1 MKKISLLFILF
12 LTVFHSFS
20 QTKVTWEPDVY
31 KALEKAKAS
40 GKLLFVEAYLPTC
53 PACQAVEPNFSNA
66 EVAAKYNENFVNFKM
81 DVSKNDGPRK
91 FLDER
96 GIRLPSFP
104 QFLFFDGEGNL
115 AHQGE
120 VSPTVASINGVADD
134 AKTPENRSSNYK
146 KRFENGERSINF
158 LVKYGVYTR
167 LMTDTLNNHLVADAL
182 YEVFPKEEIGTEMS
196 WAVTKKVVACIDN
209 GFFKYWIDNIPKAAE
224 LEKKAGHG
232 GQEMNTLGGIVQSSL
247 FSKESRSYN
256 TEKVNLMR
264 GYMKKIGAGE
274 YADAYLWEY
283 ESLAKIREGKKEEAL
298 EIGKRTSQKFAQNGA
313 SQIFIAKVFTDNYP
327 DKSYVPVALEWLKL
341 AKPLLKE
348 NNHLAEYHFELAR
361 LNQKQDNAAEA
372 KKNATEAV
380 RLAKL
385 AKSDTK
391 KFEVLLKE
399 L

>member
-1 MKKISLLFILF
+1 
-12 LTVFHSFS
+12 
-20 QTKVTWEPDVY
+20 
-31 KALEKAKAS
+31 
-40 GKLLFVEAYLPTC
+40 
-53 PACQAVEPNFSNA
+53 
-66 EVAAKYNENFVNFKM
+66 M

-104 QFLFFDGEGNL
+104 HFLFFDGDGNL

-247 FSKESRSYN
+247 FSKEPRSYN
-256 TEKVNLMR
+256 SDKINLMR

-372 KKNATEAV
+372 KKNATEAL

-391 KFEVLLKE
+391 KFEVLLNE

>member
-66 EVAAKYNENFVNFKM
+66 EVAAKYNDNFVNFKM

-104 QFLFFDGEGNL
+104 HFLFFDGDGNL

-247 FSKESRSYN
+247 FSKEPRSYN
-256 TEKVNLMR
+256 SDKINLMR

-348 NNHLAEYHFELAR
+348 NNHVAEYHFELAR

-372 KKNATEAV
+372 KKNATEAL

-391 KFEVLLKE
+391 KFEALLKE